1 MPAVET
7 ADVELASAVER
18 KPADTAASLL
28 DTVMQKVVV
37 DIPNALKTVAEAS
50 VAAVLHVDTAA
61 YKHHEVGGGGG
72 GGGGAAAAAA
82 AGIGGDGGG
91 EGKSFCPSVV
101 CAPVGNMPQWP

>member
-82 AGIGGDGGG
+82 GIGGDVGG

-101 CAPVGNMPQWP
+101 CAPVGNMPQRP